1 MDHPITTDIQL
12 GDRVKDSISGFSGI
26 AQGHA
31 LYRFGC
37 AQFLITPEK
46 LKEDGSELGSSWF
59 DEQRVMLIDKLSP
72 ATPAPPSGGP
82 QSNAPRGRS

>member
-1 MDHPITTDIQL
+1 MEHPISVEIQL
-12 GDRVKDSISGFSGI
+12 GDRVKDSISGFTGI

-37 AQFLITPEK
+37 AQFLITPDR
-46 LKEDGSELGSSWF
+46 LKDDGTELASSWF
-59 DEQRVMLIDKLSP
+59 DEQRVVLLDKLSP

-82 QSNAPRGRS
+82 QANAPVGRS